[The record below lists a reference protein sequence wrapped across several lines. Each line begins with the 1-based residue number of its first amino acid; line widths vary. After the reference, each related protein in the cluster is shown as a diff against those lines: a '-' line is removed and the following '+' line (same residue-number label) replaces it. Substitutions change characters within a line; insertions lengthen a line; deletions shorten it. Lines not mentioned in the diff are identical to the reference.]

1 MSGIE
6 IITLYT
12 LDIATNS
19 TKMSIDIIIIDI
31 IYYLSGFAIS
41 VWRCYRA
48 ITSYYEVKCRSIR
61 IRKQN
66 YLCKLYSDSHD
77 TKKTSNSF

>member
-1 MSGIE
+1 MYVWNRNYHA
-6 IITLYT
+6 LY

-31 IYYLSGFAIS
+31 IYYLSGFVIS
-41 VWRCYRA
+41 VWRCYRM

-66 YLCKLYSDSHD
+66 YLCKLYSDSH
-77 TKKTSNSF
+77 TMILKF